1 MKTLILSHKADID
14 GLSPVIFLKLI
25 REDLEVSLLNAH
37 ELNPKVTEMIKNKTY
52 LEYDE
57 IFITDLTLDEPT
69 CELIMSTGYDSKF
82 HSFDH
87 HALNLVS
94 NNYPF
99 GVAISKNSDGVN
111 ECGTSLFYKYLC
123 REYPEVFDNP
133 ALATYTEL
141 VRLNDTWDWAKT
153 NNTDATKLGDLLNI
167 YGREDYIEIFYNYF
181 KTEKTKFDFTDN
193 QKYLLDVEE
202 KRIKRYLEEAEKTM
216 FHATLCGRPCGIVF
230 AEQHRSLLGNY
241 LAEKYAYCIDY
252 VVIIN
257 MQQGLS
263 FRCNKTDVNV
273 GEIATI
279 YGGGGH
285 VKASGAP
292 LDNSIKREV
301 IKLLLKDKNM
311 FNK

>member
-1 MKTLILSHKADID
+1 MKTLLFSHKADID
-14 GLSPVIFLKLI
+14 GLSPVVFLKLI
-25 REDLEVSLLNAH
+25 REDLEVQLLNAH
-37 ELNPKVTEMIKNKTY
+37 ELNPKVTEMIKNKSY
-52 LEYDE
+52 LQYDE

-69 CELIMSTGYDSKF
+69 CELIMSTGYDNKF

-99 GVAISKNSDGVN
+99 GVAISKNDEGVN

-123 REYPEVFDNP
+123 KEYPETFCNP
-133 ALATYTEL
+133 ALETYTEL

-167 YGREDYIEIFYNYF
+167 YGREDYIETYYNYF
-181 KTEKTKFDFTDN
+181 KNEKTKFDFTDN

-202 KRIKRYLEEAEKTM
+202 KRIKRYLDEAEKTM

-241 LAEKYAYCIDY
+241 LAEKYAYCLDY
-252 VVIIN
+252 IVMIN
-257 MQQGLS
+257 MQQGIS
-263 FRCNKTDVNV
+263 FRCNKDNVNV
-273 GEIATI
+273 GEIATV

-292 LDNSIKREV
+292 MDNSLKREV
-301 IKLLLKDKNM
+301 LKLILKDKSM

>member
-1 MKTLILSHKADID
+1 MNTLIISHKADID

-25 REDLEVSLLNAH
+25 RENLDVCLLNANDI
-37 ELNPKVTEMIKNKTY
+37 NPKVIEIIKNKTY
-52 LEYDE
+52 LNYDE
-57 IFITDLTLDEPT
+57 IFITDLTLDKDT
-69 CELIMSTGYDSKF
+69 CELIMNTGYSSKF

-99 GVAISKNSDGVN
+99 GVAISTNSDGIN
-111 ECGTSLFYKYLC
+111 ECATSLFYKYLC
-123 REYPEVFDNP
+123 ENYPETFDKNVFKK
-133 ALATYTEL
+133 YTEL

-153 NNTDATKLGDLLNI
+153 NNKEATKLSDLLNI
-167 YGREDYIEIFYNYF
+167 LGREEYIETY
-181 KTEKTKFDFTDN
+181 FDFLKQNDDFYFTTN
-193 QKYLLDVEE
+193 QEYLLDVEE
-202 KRIKRYLEEAEKTM
+202 RRIKRYMEETEKTM
-216 FHATLCGRPCGIVF
+216 FHANLCGHPCGVVF

-257 MQQGLS
+257 MQQGIS
-263 FRCNKTDVNV
+263 FRCNKSDINV

-292 LDNSIKREV
+292 MDNSLKREV
-301 IKLLLKDKNM
+301 IKLILKDKNI

>member
-1 MKTLILSHKADID
+1 MNTLIISHKADID

-25 REDLEVSLLNAH
+25 RENLDVCLLNANDI
-37 ELNPKVTEMIKNKTY
+37 NPKVTEIIKNKTY
-52 LEYDE
+52 LNYDE
-57 IFITDLTLDEPT
+57 IFITDLTLDKDT
-69 CELIMSTGYDSKF
+69 CELIMNTGYSSKF

-99 GVAISKNSDGVN
+99 GVAISTNSDGIN
-111 ECGTSLFYKYLC
+111 ECATSLFYKYLC
-123 REYPEVFDNP
+123 ENYPETFDKNIFKK
-133 ALATYTEL
+133 YTEL

-153 NNTDATKLGDLLNI
+153 NNKEATKLSDLLNI
-167 YGREDYIEIFYNYF
+167 LGREEYIETY
-181 KTEKTKFDFTDN
+181 FDFLKQNDDFYFTTN
-193 QKYLLDVEE
+193 QEYLLDVEE
-202 KRIKRYLEEAEKTM
+202 RRIKRYMEETEKTM
-216 FHATLCGRPCGIVF
+216 FHANLCGHPCGIVF

-257 MQQGLS
+257 MQQGIS
-263 FRCNKTDVNV
+263 FRCNKSDINV

-292 LDNSIKREV
+292 MDNSLKREV
-301 IKLLLKDKNM
+301 IKLILKDKNI